1 MKINF
6 KRLLLPSLLC
16 FVLLMVLFNINNIT
30 NSFAKVLEKKPT
42 IVINDANKYTKDY
55 SFEFVKL
62 NNNFIPYSYQ
72 DLLNIIYSTL
82 NNGWETFTFY
92 CPAEYTDCIT
102 DIKKITNDEILL
114 TNINNFIHPFNSFKN
129 IKTSYD
135 NSGEITFRL
144 TKLYSQ
150 EQIDELNKAV
160 DNIINKNILD
170 EMTLEEK
177 IRVIHDY
184 IINNT
189 VYDTEA
195 VEELQNHSVI
205 NTAIGSLINGKALC
219 SGYSDAMALF
229 LYKFRIPNYKIASK
243 THVWNAVYINDEWK
257 HLDLTWDDPITEDGQ
272 NILIHNFFLID
283 TESLHKED
291 MEYHTFD
298 YIVYREFIN

>member
-6 KRLLLPSLLC
+6 KRLLLPSILC
-16 FVLLMVLFNINNIT
+16 FVLIMVLVNINNIT
-30 NSFAKVLEKKPT
+30 NSFANVLEKSPT

-62 NNNFIPYSYQ
+62 DSRFIPYSYQ

-82 NNGWETFTFY
+82 NNGWDTFTFY
-92 CPAEYTDCIT
+92 CPTEYTDCIT
-102 DIKKITNDEILL
+102 DIKRITDDEILL

-144 TKLYSQ
+144 TKLYSE
-150 EQIDELNKAV
+150 EQIIELNQIV
-160 DNIINKNILD
+160 DNKISELILD

-177 IRVIHDY
+177 IRVIHDH

-195 VEELQNHSVI
+195 AENLQNHSVV
-205 NTAIGSLINGKALC
+205 NTAVGPLVNGKALC

-229 LYKFRIPNYKIASK
+229 LYKFRIPNYKVASD

-272 NILIHNFFLID
+272 NILLHNFFLID
-283 TESLHKED
+283 TENLHKED

-298 YIVYREFIN
+298 SLVYREFIN